1 LLIHLNKLLKILL
14 KMDAEHIPNK
24 NISDLTYQNNNMNF
38 PNFSN
43 SNYMNYNPF
52 QNILVNPFNY
62 KKRE

>member
-1 LLIHLNKLLKILL
+1 
-14 KMDAEHIPNK
+14 MDAEHIPNK